1 MKRLLLSLGVAAS
14 LQLAG
19 IATSAGVVGPTGQLR
34 CVKAETSVDG
44 ISDEQAILFEE
55 VGFICQPE

>member
-34 CVKAETSVDG
+34 CVKADTSVDG

-55 VGFICQPE
+55 VGFICRPE